1 VNRAAVA
8 RRMALCCRQL
18 AAQGLIA
25 GRDGNL
31 SVRLGADR
39 VLVTPS
45 GLLKSLVTAADMVEV
60 DLAGKLRRRTTR
72 KPTSELDLHLR
83 ILRSRPDVQAVVHA
97 HPPFATAFAV
107 AGQEIPGNLLP
118 ELIFVVGPVPL
129 VPFGMPGTP
138 ELGERI
144 VPYIEAKRHQA
155 LLLAN
160 HGAVTLGRT
169 LDEAWIRMESLEHA
183 ARIIALARGL
193 GTAPR
198 AAGAECLRIRRK
210 APPRFNGCSKSAAS
224 TRRGSRASRRRPTRR
239 PSTSVPA

>member
-1 VNRAAVA
+1 MNRSAVA

-18 AAQGLIA
+18 AAHGLIA

-45 GLLKSLVTAADMVEV
+45 GFIKSLVTAADMVEV
-60 DLAGKLRRRTTR
+60 DLAGKLRGRGSR
-72 KPTSELDLHLR
+72 KPTSELELHLR
-83 ILRSRPDVQAVVHA
+83 ILRHRPDVQAVVHA
-97 HPPFATAFAV
+97 HPPAATGFAV

-138 ELGERI
+138 ELGDHI
-144 VPYIEAKRHQA
+144 VPYLEDRRHQA

-160 HGAVTLGRT
+160 HGAVTLGKT
-169 LDEAWIRMESLEHA
+169 LDEAWIRMESLEHS
-183 ARIIALARGL
+183 ARIIAAAQAVGEPKPL
-193 GTAPR
+193 TAQAVER
-198 AAGAECLRIRRK
+198 LLWERDG
-210 APPRFNGCSKSAAS
+210 
-224 TRRGSRASRRRPTRR
+224 
-239 PSTSVPA
+239 

>member
-1 VNRAAVA
+1 MNRGAVA

-31 SVRLGADR
+31 SVRLGPER

-45 GLLKSLVTAADMVEV
+45 GFIKSLVTPADMVEV
-60 DLAGKLRRRTTR
+60 DLSGATRRRSSR
-72 KPTSELDLHLR
+72 KPTSELELHLR
-83 ILRSRPDVQAVVHA
+83 ILRHRPDVHAVVHA
-97 HPPFATAFAV
+97 HPPTATGFAV

-138 ELGERI
+138 ELGDRI
-144 VPYIEAKRHQA
+144 VPYLEDHRHHA

-160 HGAVTLGRT
+160 HGAVTMGRT
-169 LDEAWIRMESLEHA
+169 LDEAWIRMETLEHG
-183 ARIIALARGL
+183 ARIIMAARQIGQPQPLSLEAL
-193 GTAPR
+193 R
-198 AAGAECLRIRRK
+198 ALVQQREKDA
-210 APPRFNGCSKSAAS
+210 
-224 TRRGSRASRRRPTRR
+224 
-239 PSTSVPA
+239 

>member
-1 VNRAAVA
+1 
-8 RRMALCCRQL
+8 MALCCRQL
-18 AAQGLIA
+18 AAHGLIA

-31 SVRLGADR
+31 SVRLAADR

-45 GLLKSLVTAADMVEV
+45 GFIKSLVTAADMVEV
-60 DLAGKLRRRTTR
+60 DLSGKARRKGSR

-83 ILRSRPDVQAVVHA
+83 ILRHRPDVQAVVHA
-97 HPPFATAFAV
+97 HPPAATGFAV

-138 ELGERI
+138 ELGDRV
-144 VPYIEAKRHQA
+144 VPYLEDRRHQA

-169 LDEAWIRMESLEHA
+169 LDEAWIRMESLEHS
-183 ARIIALARGL
+183 ARIITAARAVGEPKPL
-193 GTAPR
+193 NWERHG
-198 AAGAECLRIRRK
+198 
-210 APPRFNGCSKSAAS
+210 
-224 TRRGSRASRRRPTRR
+224 
-239 PSTSVPA
+239 